1 MAGRRDGEREA
12 GPWRA
17 GEEEADSGSFPS
29 AILLFA
35 LVGATATTAAVG
47 QLRRTVSWFYTQ
59 LSRSEP
65 YIYWED
71 IPRRRNRCGE
81 AWERYYQR
89 IRENRED
96 QRERVSKHQFLRL
109 LILGKCKCKASSI
122 ERIRRMQD
130 VFKKE
135 RGKCR
140 DYRTWDGHNPSYYQH
155 SRRDEWYWDAEAF
168 YANQR
173 TNFRSMPRETM
184 SYTMSHHYSI
194 LGLDRSRSQPFSDA
208 EIKNAFRRKAMEYHP
223 DQNRNNKD
231 VAEAKFKEVMDS
243 YEAIKLERRNGSC

>member
-1 MAGRRDGEREA
+1 MAGRRDGEHQA
-12 GPWRA
+12 SSWRPGA
-17 GEEEADSGSFPS
+17 PGEEGDSGSFPS
-29 AILLFA
+29 AIILFA

-47 QLRRTVSWFYTQ
+47 QLRRTVRWFYTQ

-65 YIYWED
+65 YVYWED
-71 IPRRRNRCGE
+71 IPRTQRPNRSGE
-81 AWERYYQR
+81 AWEQYYQR
-89 IRENRED
+89 MRERSED
-96 QRERVSKHQFLRL
+96 QRERV
-109 LILGKCKCKASSI
+109 

-135 RGKCR
+135 RSKCR
-140 DYRTWDGHNPSYYQH
+140 DYRTWESHNPNYYQH
-155 SRRDEWYWDAEAF
+155 SQRDEWYWDAEAF

-184 SYTMSHHYSI
+184 SYAMSRHYSI
-194 LGLDRSRSQPFSDA
+194 LGLDRSRSEPFSDA

-223 DQNRNNKD
+223 DQNQNNKE

-243 YEAIKLERRNGSC
+243 YEAIKSERRNGSC